1 MRDSPLPLLLLPLTK
16 TVIEIRVTHV
26 GADWVLV
33 VQGKTSVALML
44 EFPTV
49 VTTVNMMTAMEE
61 VEAGME
67 LVEAQ
72 VLRNS
77 QVGENMEVEGEG
89 LGTEAAVIVVEVVVE
104 QKFKMEAAAVALVP
118 APGDAMGARR

>member
-1 MRDSPLPLLLLPLTK
+1 
-16 TVIEIRVTHV
+16 
-26 GADWVLV
+26 
-33 VQGKTSVALML
+33 ML

-61 VEAGME
+61 VEVGME

-77 QVGENMEVEGEG
+77 RVGVNTEVEGEG
-89 LGTEAAVIVVEVVVE
+89 VGTEAVVMVVVEVVE
-104 QKFKMEAAAVALVP
+104 QKSRMEAAAAVALVL

>member
-1 MRDSPLPLLLLPLTK
+1 
-16 TVIEIRVTHV
+16 
-26 GADWVLV
+26 
-33 VQGKTSVALML
+33 ML

-61 VEAGME
+61 VEVGMK

-77 QVGENMEVEGEG
+77 RVGVNTEVEWEG
-89 LGTEAAVIVVEVVVE
+89 LGTEAVVMVVVE
-104 QKFKMEAAAVALVP
+104 QKSKMEAAAAVALVL
-118 APGDAMGARR
+118 APGGAMGARR

>member
-1 MRDSPLPLLLLPLTK
+1 M
-16 TVIEIRVTHV
+16 I
-26 GADWVLV
+26 
-33 VQGKTSVALML
+33 QGKTSAVLML

-61 VEAGME
+61 VEVGME

-77 QVGENMEVEGEG
+77 RVGVNTEVEGEG
-89 LGTEAAVIVVEVVVE
+89 VGTEAVVMVVVEVVE
-104 QKFKMEAAAVALVP
+104 QKSRMKAAAAVA
-118 APGDAMGARR
+118 

>member
-1 MRDSPLPLLLLPLTK
+1 
-16 TVIEIRVTHV
+16 
-26 GADWVLV
+26 
-33 VQGKTSVALML
+33 ML

-61 VEAGME
+61 VEVGME

-72 VLRNS
+72 VLRNNR
-77 QVGENMEVEGEG
+77 VGVNTEVEGEG
-89 LGTEAAVIVVEVVVE
+89 VGTEAVVMVVEVVE
-104 QKFKMEAAAVALVP
+104 QKSRMEAAAAVALVL

>member
-16 TVIEIRVTHV
+16 TVKGIRVTHV

-33 VQGKTSVALML
+33 VQGKTSAVLML

-49 VTTVNMMTAMEE
+49 VTTVNMTTAMEE
-61 VEAGME
+61 VEVGME

-77 QVGENMEVEGEG
+77 RVGVNTEVEGEG
-89 LGTEAAVIVVEVVVE
+89 LGTEAVVMVE
-104 QKFKMEAAAVALVP
+104 QKSRMEAAAAVALVP
-118 APGDAMGARR
+118 APGGAMGARR

>member
-1 MRDSPLPLLLLPLTK
+1 
-16 TVIEIRVTHV
+16 
-26 GADWVLV
+26 
-33 VQGKTSVALML
+33 ML

-61 VEAGME
+61 VEVGME

-77 QVGENMEVEGEG
+77 RVGVNTEVEGEG
-89 LGTEAAVIVVEVVVE
+89 VGTEAVVMVVVEVVE
-104 QKFKMEAAAVALVP
+104 QKSRMKAAAAVA
-118 APGDAMGARR
+118 

>member
-1 MRDSPLPLLLLPLTK
+1 
-16 TVIEIRVTHV
+16 
-26 GADWVLV
+26 
-33 VQGKTSVALML
+33 ML

-61 VEAGME
+61 VEVGME

-77 QVGENMEVEGEG
+77 RVGVNTEVEGEG
-89 LGTEAAVIVVEVVVE
+89 LGTEAVVMVE
-104 QKFKMEAAAVALVP
+104 QKSRMEAAAAVALVL

>member
-1 MRDSPLPLLLLPLTK
+1 
-16 TVIEIRVTHV
+16 
-26 GADWVLV
+26 
-33 VQGKTSVALML
+33 ML

-72 VLRNS
+72 VLKNS

-89 LGTEAAVIVVEVVVE
+89 LGTEAVVMVVE